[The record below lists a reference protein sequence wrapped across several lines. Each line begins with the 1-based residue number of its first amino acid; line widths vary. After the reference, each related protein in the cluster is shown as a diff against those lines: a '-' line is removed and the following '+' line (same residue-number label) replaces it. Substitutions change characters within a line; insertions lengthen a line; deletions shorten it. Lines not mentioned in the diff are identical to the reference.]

1 VKSAVFLGLA
11 TVDVV
16 YAVESMPRENEK
28 IVATRQEVL
37 CGGPA
42 TNAAITC
49 AFLGGPAVLVSS
61 VGTHPLATVIH
72 EGLRQFDIPLVDLN
86 SNSKEMPPIS
96 SILVSESGNRAVI
109 SAHSTRKQI
118 AAGALNESI
127 LENAAILMV
136 DGHHMACAIR
146 AAELAKM
153 KDIPV
158 VLDGGSWKDGTDEL
172 LKCTRIAI
180 CSDDFRPPGIS
191 EASEVIAYLLNQGV
205 ESVAITRGAKPV
217 LWATRDQSG
226 EIGVPSVTAVDTLG
240 AGDILHGAF
249 CYQNMRGA
257 SLTDSLKF
265 AAEVA
270 AHSCRSFGT
279 RAWMESWKAAKK

>member
-1 VKSAVFLGLA
+1 MKSAVFLGLA

-42 TNAAITC
+42 TNAAIAC

-61 VGTHPLATVIH
+61 VGTHPLARVIH
-72 EGLRQFDIPLVDLN
+72 EDLRHFGISLVDLSAN
-86 SNSKEMPPIS
+86 STEMPPMS

-109 SAHSTRKQI
+109 SAHSTRAQM

-127 LENAAILMV
+127 LGNAAILMV

-146 AAELAKM
+146 AATVAKT
-153 KDIPV
+153 KGIPV

-172 LKCTRIAI
+172 LSYTGIAI
-180 CSDDFRPPGIS
+180 CSEDFRSPGNIGRWGCGLRLTRPRCGGGGNYS
-191 EASEVIAYLLNQGV
+191 RGEVN
-205 ESVAITRGAKPV
+205 P
-217 LWATRDQSG
+217 
-226 EIGVPSVTAVDTLG
+226 LG
-240 AGDILHGAF
+240 YA
-249 CYQNMRGA
+249 R
-257 SLTDSLKF
+257 
-265 AAEVA
+265 
-270 AHSCRSFGT
+270 
-279 RAWMESWKAAKK
+279 